1 MAASGQIS
9 VSVTGAYGNI
19 SGYIV
24 WSESEVNTSAN
35 SSRVTATLYYANR
48 SGYATYSSVAS
59 PAFYL
64 TINGNT
70 KSTSS
75 GITISAYS
83 SGVEAISHSVIVTH
97 NDDGSKSITIS
108 GGGGLSGTSDLQNSS
123 GSGTATLTSIERG
136 KPKATLT
143 VSPWSGNPTV
153 NSWGCYVKGFSR
165 INYTIKGTPYNGS
178 SAINAYEF
186 RSIQGETISGSISGS
201 SGQPIEVSGTTAN
214 TIQTAGNMSVSGYVT
229 DSRGILSDA
238 STQDIFVYD
247 YATPKI
253 TSASAYRSDSSGSA
267 SASGTH
273 ILISCSAQVGATI
286 DNKNKI
292 ESITYVITDNDTGTQ
307 KESGTLQS
315 GESKIL
321 NNYPEDHSYLVKFSV
336 VDTAIIGTPL
346 SVVRTIV
353 VPKAIITL
361 HLAENGLGVAVGME
375 STHSNSFEVNPDW
388 DVYIKGEKVNESTRG
403 TLTCSNNNGTIR
415 YYIRNGIVMLVKSDD
430 VSYVPTGDWVS
441 LCSLPSGIS
450 PPATLFVKGGNNTD
464 LTFRIR
470 GVEVSV
476 YNYGSSSITTATN
489 GAFTCTFMLE
499 SLFS

>member
-35 SSRVTATLYYANR
+35 TSRVTATLYYANR

-75 GITISAYS
+75 GITVSAYS

-97 NDDGSKSITIS
+97 DDNGSKSITIS
-108 GGGGLSGTSDLQNSS
+108 GGGGLSGTSDLQNSY
-123 GSGTATLTSIERG
+123 GSGTATLTSIVRG
-136 KPKATLT
+136 KPKAELT
-143 VSPWSGNPTV
+143 VSPNNNLNSVISGWNV
-153 NSWGCYVKGFSR
+153 YVKGFSK
-165 INYTIKGTPYNGS
+165 ISYTISGTPYSGS
-178 SAINAYEF
+178 GASIAVYEF
-186 RSIQGETISGSISGS
+186 QGNGETIRGS
-201 SGQPIEVSGTTAN
+201 SGSTAN
-214 TIQTAGNMSVSGYVT
+214 VIQTAGKISVLGFVK
-229 DSRGILSDA
+229 DSRNIWSNADTEEI
-238 STQDIFVYD
+238 SVFD
-247 YATPKI
+247 YANPKI

-273 ILISCSAQVGATI
+273 VFISCSAQVGATI
-286 DNKNKI
+286 GNRNAI

-321 NNYPEDHSYLVKFSV
+321 NNYLEDHSYLVKFSV
-336 VDTAIIGTPL
+336 VDTVGT

-375 STHSNSFEVNPDW
+375 STKNNSFEVNPDW
-388 DVYIKGEKVNESTRG
+388 DVYIKGEKVNENTRG

-415 YYIRNGIVMLVKSDD
+415 YYIRNGIVMLVKSDG
-430 VSYVPTGDWVS
+430 VSNVPSRTSDWVS

-450 PPATLFVKGGNNTD
+450 PPATLFIKCGNNSD
-464 LTFRIR
+464 LTFRVR
-470 GVEVSV
+470 GREVSV
-476 YNYGSSSITTATN
+476 YNYGSSSITTDTN

>member
-1 MAASGQIS
+1 MAASGRIS

-19 SGYIV
+19 SGYIA

-35 SSRVTATLYYANR
+35 TSKVTATLYYANS
-48 SGYATYSSVAS
+48 SGYTTHSAVAS

-75 GITISAYS
+75 GITVSAYS
-83 SGVEAISHSVIVTH
+83 NGVAAISHSVIVTH

-123 GSGTATLTSIERG
+123 GSGTATLTSIVRG
-136 KPKATLT
+136 KPTARLT
-143 VSPWSGNPTV
+143 VSPWSGNSVV
-153 NSWGCYVKGFSR
+153 NSWGYYVKGFTK
-165 INYTIKGTPYNGS
+165 IDY
-178 SAINAYEF
+178 
-186 RSIQGETISGSISGS
+186 SIQGEIYPGSGATITTYEFQGKGETIRGSNGR
-201 SGQPIEVSGTTAN
+201 TAN
-214 TIQTAGNMSVSGYVT
+214 VIQTAGNISVLGYVK
-229 DSRGILSDA
+229 DSRGIWSNA
-238 STQDIFVYD
+238 NPKTIFVYD
-247 YATPKI
+247 YANPKI

-273 ILISCSAQVGATI
+273 VFISCSAQVGATI
-286 DNKNKI
+286 ENKNAI
-292 ESITYVITDNDTGTQ
+292 ESITYVVTDNDTGTQ

-315 GESKIL
+315 GESKTL
-321 NNYPEDHSYLVKFSV
+321 NNYPEDHSYLVTFSA
-336 VDTAIIGTPL
+336 VDTAGI

-375 STHSNSFEVNPDW
+375 STSSNSFEVNPDW

-430 VSYVPTGDWVS
+430 VSNVPTGDWVS